1 MPVIVE
7 MPAALRQFAG
17 DQDTLNSSGKTVEEV
32 FSELCSTH
40 PELKKNL
47 YGSDGKIR
55 SFINI
60 YINDEDIRYLSK
72 NDTPVNNT
80 DLISIVPAIAGGTE

>member
-32 FSELCSTH
+32 FSELCSTY

-60 YINDEDIRYLSK
+60 SSK
-72 NDTPVNNT
+72 RVICYCICSSYKSIFR
-80 DLISIVPAIAGGTE
+80 ISKASW